1 MKKPTTR
8 SKPASR
14 KVSKPAP
21 PAPAATK
28 ENPAKAANSEKA
40 APKRMSGLDA
50 AARVL
55 AESKEP
61 LGCAEICARILKR
74 KLWATNGKT
83 PAATL
88 NAAMLREVKAKGKES
103 RFRKAGRGL
112 FAAAGKGA

>member
-1 MKKPTTR
+1 MKKTTKKSTTR
-8 SKPASR
+8 AKASKS
-14 KVSKPAP
+14 
-21 PAPAATK
+21 APAATAPG
-28 ENPAKAANSEKA
+28 PANEKAGTTTATAA

-50 AARVL
+50 AAKVL

-61 LGCAEICARILKR
+61 LGCGEIFDRILKR

-88 NAAMLREVKAKGKES
+88 SAAILREVKAKGKES

-112 FAAAGKGA
+112 FAAVK